1 MTFLILLGKLTFFS
15 CRKIL
20 LPLPH
25 QGAEASPG
33 DGSPGP
39 AVMHAVIHRP
49 AVAAAAALGTEAA
62 EQRRAQLLLENHGTM
77 KVAQVVGEV
86 ICIVYN
92 ICMLW
97 TKVDSFAFSRVSIFP
112 INIRGK
118 HLASRQKKN

>member
-1 MTFLILLGKLTFFS
+1 MTFLIFSEKLTFFS

-20 LPLPH
+20 PPLSPD

-33 DGSPGP
+33 DRSPGP

-49 AVAAAAALGTEAA
+49 AVAVAAALSTEAA

-92 ICMLW
+92 MFLYIY
-97 TKVDSFAFSRVSIFP
+97 IY
-112 INIRGK
+112 I
-118 HLASRQKKN
+118 